1 MIGDKPQKFPE
12 EEGAAT
18 ERSRDDKSSYHYHG
32 GDELSEDYRKEL
44 ERLQIATMY
53 SLAEQVLLP
62 TVPLP
67 PALPSAPKSIGF
79 QELKEAE
86 LDVSDLLTSRSRSAT
101 APASSFNPRKLPA
114 AAMIGDKPQK
124 FPEEEGAA
132 SERSRDDRSSY
143 HGGDELSE
151 DYRKEL
157 ERLQIATIYSLVEQV
172 PTNVGS
178 KMNFLFLTNSQ
189 AAEFNFSDIEKVMN
203 AMEIKPRP
211 KLIITI
217 YKSGMTF
224 GSTNSTF
231 GSYSMEDIFSP
242 RCYVAEK
249 TRSSFK
255 ETERELAMFLKDH
268 LLPVCIKTHALVFVH
283 DRYPVRALA
292 LKTIS

>member
-1 MIGDKPQKFPE
+1 MEGNFTTPRAKTDGTHAAAPE
-12 EEGAAT
+12 AA
-18 ERSRDDKSSYHYHG
+18 
-32 GDELSEDYRKEL
+32 
-44 ERLQIATMY
+44 LQ
-53 SLAEQVLLP
+53 LQQPKLLP
-62 TVPLP
+62 TAPLP

-79 QELKEAE
+79 QDLKEA
-86 LDVSDLLTSRSRSAT
+86 

-172 PTNVGS
+172 PTNGGS

-283 DRYPVRALA
+283 DRYPVRAFE
-292 LKTIS
+292 LKIIS